1 MSGFEGDVAVV
12 TGAGGG
18 IGRGI
23 CSELAV
29 RGATIAAVDIDT
41 DRGQTSLD
49 TVRSAGGRGS
59 FYAADIAD
67 PEAIARLMD
76 QIAAEHGSID
86 VLVNGAGVSVRSTF
100 ADITPVSWDAMSNTN
115 LRGLFF
121 TIQGVV
127 PHMERAGGGRIV
139 SISSISAKGH
149 RTANA
154 AYAATKGGV
163 ISLTRIAAA
172 QLGSLNINVNC
183 VCPGMVMTDMFESY
197 LTARSE
203 TDRQSREEIL
213 AELLSET
220 ALGKISTVSDV
231 ANAVAFLASE
241 EARTITGQSLNVDA
255 GMVWD

>member
-1 MSGFEGDVAVV
+1 MRRLEGKVAVV

-23 CSELAV
+23 CLGLSA
-29 RGATIAAVDIDT
+29 RGATIAAVDIDG
-41 DRGQTSLD
+41 DHGQESLD
-49 TVRSAGGRGS
+49 AVRVAGGHGT
-59 FYAADIAD
+59 FYAADVAD
-67 PEAIARLMD
+67 PEAMARLMD
-76 QIAAEHGSID
+76 RIAADHGSLD
-86 VLVNGAGVSVRSTF
+86 VLVNGAGVSVRSSF
-100 ADITPVSWDAMSNTN
+100 ADITPASWDFMSNTN

-121 TIQGVV
+121 TVQAAV

-163 ISLTRIAAA
+163 VSMTRIAAA
-172 QLGSLNINVNC
+172 QLGPLNINVNC

-203 TDRQSREEIL
+203 GEGRTRDEIL
-213 AELLSET
+213 AELLSES
-220 ALGKISTVSDV
+220 ALGKISTVGDV
-231 ANAVAFLASE
+231 ANAVAFLASD
-241 EARTITGQSLNVDA
+241 EARTITGQSLNIDG